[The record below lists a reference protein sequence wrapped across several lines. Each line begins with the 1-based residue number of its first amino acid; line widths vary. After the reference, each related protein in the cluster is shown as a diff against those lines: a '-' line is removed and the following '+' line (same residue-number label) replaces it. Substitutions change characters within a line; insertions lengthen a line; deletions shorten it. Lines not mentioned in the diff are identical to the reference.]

1 MIAVLTA
8 AVLIALSGVEGAL
21 QSEELAEAS
30 KKSVTMENYAF
41 KVDVK
46 AGKGK
51 NQPGAIEGR
60 FQKDQPMSLKTGS
73 TEGFRKGAAVV
84 YKEGEEWKKLDKPE
98 KGGKKDQPAA
108 AAFTLIKLPHEELE
122 GFEKNFEKVE
132 KGAEKDKD
140 CTVWSGT
147 LTPTGARTL
156 VSTGGKREGKIQ
168 ASYTGTAKVWVND
181 KGVIVRYEVHSTMKA
196 ETKKG
201 PTETT
206 LTKTVEITAV
216 GETKVEVPEPASK
229 LLNSQS

>member
-8 AVLIALSGVEGAL
+8 AVLLV

-30 KKSVTMENYAF
+30 KKSVAMENYSF

-51 NQPGAIEGR
+51 NQPGAVEGR
-60 FQKDQPMSLKTGS
+60 FQKDQPMGLKTGS
-73 TEGFRKGAAVV
+73 TEGFRKSGAVV
-84 YKEGEEWKKLDKPE
+84 YKEGEEWKKLEKPQKGE
-98 KGGKKDQPAA
+98 KRQQPAA
-108 AAFTLIKLPHEELE
+108 AAFTLVKLPHEELE

-132 KGAEKDKD
+132 KAAEKDKD

-156 VSTGGKREGKIQ
+156 VSTGSKREGKIQ
-168 ASYTGTAKVWVND
+168 ANYTGTAKVWVND
-181 KGVIVRYEVHSTMKA
+181 KGLIVRYEVHSTMKA

-201 PTETT
+201 PMETS
-206 LTKTVEITAV
+206 LTKTVEITGV
-216 GETKVEVPEPASK
+216 GETKVELPEAASK